1 MKNKIVVALL
11 SALTFMSANM
21 LTAPASATETGAVYW
36 LNHLDLLP
44 GDPSVQTSFNAVN
57 SGVGG
62 GLSGLLITS
71 TTTGDQ
77 AQGGG
82 NKVVEMGVAVPPWNL
97 VTGVRVCFEQTN
109 PTSSYVSQ
117 IRLAQLQNPPAT
129 AMVLLDDGTDR
140 MEGGPV
146 CVNSTSPSSPINPAN
161 GALRLSF
168 RVNFSNINDK
178 ILIRGVGLK
187 LIPDPASPLQK
198 QIDCLKATLKTHTHP
213 LVPHTHTY
221 LTGKGV
227 GHNNVQATTSAP
239 LVPTPYVT
247 PTTPKK
253 K

>member
-1 MKNKIVVALL
+1 MKKTILVALL
-11 SALTFMSANM
+11 SALSFMPASI
-21 LTAPASATETGAVYW
+21 LTAPASAAETGTVYW

-44 GDPSVQTSFNAVN
+44 GDSSVQTSFNAVN
-57 SGVGG
+57 SGVGS

-82 NKVVEMGVAVPPWNL
+82 NKVVEMGVEVPPWNL
-97 VTGVRVCFEQTN
+97 VTGVRVCFEQPN

-140 MEGGPV
+140 MDGGPV
-146 CVNSTSPSSPINPAN
+146 CIDSASLTSSPINPAN

-168 RVNFSNINDK
+168 RVNFGNTADK
-178 ILIRGVGLK
+178 ILIRGVALN
-187 LIPDPASPLQK
+187 LVPDPASPLQK
-198 QIDCLKATLKTHTHP
+198 QIDYLKATLNS
-213 LVPHTHTY
+213 HTHTY

-227 GHNNVQATTSAP
+227 GHNNVKATTSSP
-239 LVPTPYVT
+239 LTPTPYVQ
-247 PTTPKK
+247 PVSKK
-253 K
+253 KK